1 VEQLKPALMAWLE
14 QHRKEVL
21 RLATA
26 VCEKETWQETPPDGQ
41 FIATSATEILRVPH
55 SALDSLLQLDI
66 PIHGTVMRSEL
77 EVIAQVVALY
87 GQCVCHGCENPR
99 RLVRPQPPLTR
110 YKNSLA
116 VKAQAGKDVLRCSS
130 SCCQMGSLAAGIV

>member
-1 VEQLKPALMAWLE
+1 MAWLE

-26 VCEKETWQETPPDGQ
+26 VCEKETWQETPPDGEY
-41 FIATSATEILRVPH
+41 IATSATEILRVPQ

-66 PIHGTVMRSEL
+66 PIHNTVMRSEL
-77 EVIAQVVALY
+77 EVIAQIVALY
-87 GQCVCHGCENPR
+87 AQCVCQGCTEPR
-99 RLVRPQPPLTR
+99 RLVRPPPPLTR

-116 VKAQAGKDVLRCSS
+116 VKAQAGKDVLRCGLLY
-130 SCCQMGSLAAGIV
+130 CQK